1 MANQDSTATP
11 EQLAEQFP
19 CNTDPFGVWYNQD
32 EESYT
37 WAVNDENGDG
47 ISNAMHYE
55 TALIVSEALRIR
67 HEKINNRCL
76 LLDAGTQNE
85 INYALLIGLES
96 FGEIERVT
104 DELKGFDI
112 ATTVRIP
119 NSVRPTHPTGSND
132 TIGVFAAALRYM
144 QPT

>member
-1 MANQDSTATP
+1 MANKDSTVTP

-19 CNTDPFGVWYNQD
+19 CNTDPFGVWYNAD
-32 EESYT
+32 EEFYT

-55 TALIVSEALRIR
+55 TALIVSDALRIR
-67 HEKINNRCL
+67 HAKINNKWL
-76 LLDAGTQNE
+76 ILDAETQNA
-85 INYALLIGLES
+85 INNALLIGLDS
-96 FGEIERVT
+96 YGEIERVT

-119 NSVRPTHPTGSND
+119 DSVRPTHPTGAND

-144 QPT
+144 QPV